1 MTKRSMH
8 FITLMCAG
16 PTNHNNGGWRHPDGD
31 GHMVLE
37 PSRYEEI
44 ARISEEGLFDGIFL
58 HRRELADRWDLSI
71 FCRVDPVTSC
81 ARMAVRDGAPSTDL

>member
-31 GHMVLE
+31 GHMVLD
-37 PSRYEEI
+37 PARYEE
-44 ARISEEGLFDGIFL
+44 L
-58 HRRELADRWDLSI
+58 
-71 FCRVDPVTSC
+71 
-81 ARMAVRDGAPSTDL
+81 